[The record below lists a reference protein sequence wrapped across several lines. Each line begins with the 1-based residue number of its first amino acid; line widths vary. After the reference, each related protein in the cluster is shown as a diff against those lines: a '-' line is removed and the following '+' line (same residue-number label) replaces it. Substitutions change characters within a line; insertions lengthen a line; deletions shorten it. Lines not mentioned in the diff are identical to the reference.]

1 MFKNNKI
8 KNDLTPIKKSQRTC
22 NWNNKSASLNNV
34 DVIDTEERKADK
46 NKCLMCCENDQNAV
60 FMNCGHGGKN

>member
-1 MFKNNKI
+1 
-8 KNDLTPIKKSQRTC
+8 
-22 NWNNKSASLNNV
+22 LNNV